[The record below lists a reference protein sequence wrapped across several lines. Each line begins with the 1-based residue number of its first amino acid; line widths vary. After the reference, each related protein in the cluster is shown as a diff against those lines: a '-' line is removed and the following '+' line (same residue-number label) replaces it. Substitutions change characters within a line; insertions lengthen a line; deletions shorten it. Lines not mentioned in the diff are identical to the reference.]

1 MKKLDLIF
9 TIPAD
14 YTFAGNNRD
23 ASASVASDTPVTPKV
38 MNTYQGGTELA
49 IVSGGSPVRI
59 KRARLLSPGYD
70 KLQAPPGK
78 TAGEVVLELTGSG
91 LNPVPGSISVAMVQ
105 WNTWEEKDIAIDIGA
120 ATSFGLSIKSG
131 SIIRMDDY
139 NIQDAYA
146 SQVLTPLM
154 ELEIQVENKG
164 VAVTP

>member
-1 MKKLDLIF
+1 MKTLDLIF
-9 TIPAD
+9 ELPVTYA
-14 YTFAGNNRD
+14 FSGNDRD
-23 ASASVASDTPVTPKV
+23 ASASVAADTPVTPKV
-38 MNTYQGGTELA
+38 INTHQGGTELA
-49 IVSGGSPVRI
+49 VIPGGSPVRI

-78 TAGEVVLELTGSG
+78 TAGEVVLELTVSG

-120 ATSFGLSIKSG
+120 AASFGLSIKSG

-164 VAVTP
+164 VAVTH